1 MKTLGEIAKYL
12 DGKLQGDPAVVINRI
27 VHPALVQGPGDLALV
42 LSANVLDLLK
52 RNQATN
58 AIAPAELDS
67 LDVPNY
73 ILISRPRLAL
83 ARLLELFERP
93 VYSGEGIH
101 PTAAIDLTAKIGEN
115 VSIGPHCWV
124 GPNSVIGTGSRLIC
138 NVSIGA
144 DVEIGEKVLMHPGV
158 NVGDRCKIGNRVI
171 IQPNASI
178 GGDGFAFVTEEPGN
192 VEAARQKKQ
201 IVESTN
207 ANSERVR
214 INSIG
219 NVVIED
225 DVEIGAGTCI
235 DRGTLG
241 ETKIGKGTKIDNLV
255 QIGHNVTIGK
265 NCLIVAQAGMG
276 GSAKVGER
284 VVMGGQAGLPDHMSV
299 GDDAVVVAQS
309 GLGGDVQ
316 ARQTVI
322 GSPAMPVREYLQ
334 QQMNFKRLSRL
345 NQRVKELEAKLAELE
360 RRFDEKS

>member
-1 MKTLGEIAKYL
+1 MKTLDEIAKYL
-12 DGKLQGDPAVVINRI
+12 DGKLQGDPAVVIKRI
-27 VHPALVQGPGDLALV
+27 VHPALAREPGDLALV

-52 RNQATN
+52 RNQVTN

-73 ILISRPRLAL
+73 ILVSRPRLAL

-93 VYSGEGIH
+93 VYSGEGVH
-101 PTAAIDLTAKIGEN
+101 PTAAIDPTAKIGEK

-124 GPNSVIGTGSRLIC
+124 GPNSVVRAGSRLIC

-144 DVEIGEKVLMHPGV
+144 DVEIGENVLMHPGV

-192 VEAARQKKQ
+192 VEAARQKRQ
-201 IVESTN
+201 IVESTD
-207 ANSERVR
+207 ANSQKVR

-225 DVEIGAGTCI
+225 EVEIGAGTCI

-265 NCLIVAQAGMG
+265 NCLIVAQVGMG

-284 VVMGGQAGLPDHMSV
+284 VVMGPQAGLPDHMSI
-299 GDDAVVVAQS
+299 GDDAVVVAQA
-309 GLGGDVQ
+309 GLAGNVQ
-316 ARQTVI
+316 ARQTVV
-322 GSPAMPVREYLQ
+322 GTPAIPLREFLH
-334 QQMNFKRLSRL
+334 QQMNIKRLSRL
-345 NQRVKELEAKLAELE
+345 NQRVKQLEAKVAEM
-360 RRFDEKS
+360 EKRLGG